1 MKTRV
6 ITAIVGII
14 VLIGVMFTFNT
25 LIFNLVI
32 AAITLIAIHEIYSAL
47 GFEKKDWLMYAVL
60 VPYTLLVMT
69 SNYQVMRRLVMPMSF
84 LLVTFYAI
92 YLVVRNGT
100 ISYQKASGL
109 LMFSGIVIF
118 CFYSFIR
125 LKELLPVEQY
135 GYDAVFFILLILCFA
150 WGGDTCAYFAGRA
163 FGKHKLCPVV
173 SPKKTVEGAIGG
185 VLGTMVFGVVATL
198 IYSVAA
204 DRMEAFTR
212 SNIGVSMYVIIALL
226 GFGMIRLPLQN
237 HILEQEK
244 AEGLLDNPVE
254 LSSSDYL
261 EQQLAMVSL
270 GGLRSLVAALLS
282 KEAFDCILISDWAN
296 LERRYNQVTALAPH
310 SDFYWDNGSWHLGNN
325 ASSSYLDNKR
335 LSPMERREGFR
346 KYIQKGRRFLEK
358 GINANPDSWYLQS
371 LLGNMYSDT
380 YRQPDFEKAAEA
392 YRKARDLGAPPL
404 TARKEFYALVRVPS
418 KSGEALE
425 LGRELFKDP
434 RNRTPSLVSNIF
446 VLENRLNIPEKERI
460 PFRELFPTDE
470 IARDLMTSHLANSL
484 KYPVDG
490 LREALESLPPAKDE

>member
-32 AAITLIAIHEIYSAL
+32 AAITLIAVHEIYSAL
-47 GFEKKDWLMYAVL
+47 GFEKKDWLMYVVL

-118 CFYSFIR
+118 CVYSFIR

-185 VLGTMVFGVVATL
+185 VLGTMVFGVIITL
-198 IYSVAA
+198 VYSVAA
-204 DRMEAFTR
+204 NRMEAFTR

-226 GFGMIRLPLQN
+226 GC
-237 HILEQEK
+237 
-244 AEGLLDNPVE
+244 
-254 LSSSDYL
+254 
-261 EQQLAMVSL
+261 
-270 GGLRSLVAALLS
+270 VAAVLGIYGDLFASVVKRQCGIKDYGTIFLS
-282 KEAFDCILISDWAN
+282 LI
-296 LERRYNQVTALAPH
+296 H
-310 SDFYWDNGSWHLGNN
+310 
-325 ASSSYLDNKR
+325 
-335 LSPMERREGFR
+335 
-346 KYIQKGRRFLEK
+346 I
-358 GINANPDSWYLQS
+358 
-371 LLGNMYSDT
+371 
-380 YRQPDFEKAAEA
+380 
-392 YRKARDLGAPPL
+392 
-404 TARKEFYALVRVPS
+404 
-418 KSGEALE
+418 
-425 LGRELFKDP
+425 
-434 RNRTPSLVSNIF
+434 
-446 VLENRLNIPEKERI
+446 
-460 PFRELFPTDE
+460 
-470 IARDLMTSHLANSL
+470 
-484 KYPVDG
+484 
-490 LREALESLPPAKDE
+490 

>member
-32 AAITLIAIHEIYSAL
+32 AAITLIAVHEIYSAL

-173 SPKKTVEGAIGG
+173 SPKKTVEGAVGG
-185 VLGTMVFGVVATL
+185 VLGTMVFGVLVTV

-212 SNIGVSMYVIIALL
+212 SNIGVSMYIIIALL
-226 GFGMIRLPLQN
+226 
-237 HILEQEK
+237 
-244 AEGLLDNPVE
+244 AC
-254 LSSSDYL
+254 
-261 EQQLAMVSL
+261 
-270 GGLRSLVAALLS
+270 VAAVLGIYGDLFAS
-282 KEAFDCILISDWAN
+282 VVKRQCGIKDYGTIFPGHGGILDRFDRVMFIAPF
-296 LERRYNQVTALAPH
+296 VTMVVIAV
-310 SDFYWDNGSWHLGNN
+310 FY
-325 ASSSYLDNKR
+325 Y
-335 LSPMERREGFR
+335 
-346 KYIQKGRRFLEK
+346 
-358 GINANPDSWYLQS
+358 
-371 LLGNMYSDT
+371 
-380 YRQPDFEKAAEA
+380 
-392 YRKARDLGAPPL
+392 
-404 TARKEFYALVRVPS
+404 
-418 KSGEALE
+418 
-425 LGRELFKDP
+425 
-434 RNRTPSLVSNIF
+434 
-446 VLENRLNIPEKERI
+446 
-460 PFRELFPTDE
+460 
-470 IARDLMTSHLANSL
+470 
-484 KYPVDG
+484 
-490 LREALESLPPAKDE
+490 

>member
-32 AAITLIAIHEIYSAL
+32 AAITLIAVHEIYSAL

-185 VLGTMVFGVVATL
+185 VLGTMVFGVIITL
-198 IYSVAA
+198 VYSVAA
-204 DRMEAFTR
+204 NRMEAFAPTLAFPCMCSLR
-212 SNIGVSMYVIIALL
+212 CWAAWRRCWAFMATC
-226 GFGMIRLPLQN
+226 LP
-237 HILEQEK
+237 
-244 AEGLLDNPVE
+244 AW
-254 LSSSDYL
+254 SSAS
-261 EQQLAMVSL
+261 
-270 GGLRSLVAALLS
+270 AAS
-282 KEAFDCILISDWAN
+282 RITAPSSRGTAAFW
-296 LERRYNQVTALAPH
+296 TAL
-310 SDFYWDNGSWHLGNN
+310 
-325 ASSSYLDNKR
+325 
-335 LSPMERREGFR
+335 
-346 KYIQKGRRFLEK
+346 
-358 GINANPDSWYLQS
+358 
-371 LLGNMYSDT
+371 T
-380 YRQPDFEKAAEA
+380 
-392 YRKARDLGAPPL
+392 
-404 TARKEFYALVRVPS
+404 V
-418 KSGEALE
+418 
-425 LGRELFKDP
+425 
-434 RNRTPSLVSNIF
+434 
-446 VLENRLNIPEKERI
+446 
-460 PFRELFPTDE
+460 
-470 IARDLMTSHLANSL
+470 
-484 KYPVDG
+484 
-490 LREALESLPPAKDE
+490 